1 MKKTITGKILTG
13 KAGVVFGA
21 ALAFLCLMT
30 ACSVNDTPDVT
41 SLEYGGLVKEREYI
55 PQLAAGFKIK
65 YYAGGY
71 EEVCVS
77 DGRDYLVIPE
87 GSATP
92 DGIPDNVTVIDHI
105 PDHIYVASS
114 SAMCRF
120 DATDTIDRVAFSGVK
135 AEDWKIEAAK
145 AAMDNGQMIYAGKY
159 SAPDYEMLL
168 SGKCDLAVENLMIL
182 HKPEIAEQLESLGIP
197 VFIDRSSE
205 ENEPLGKTEWIVAYG
220 VLTGEEDKALA
231 LFEEQKALADAFSD
245 FPATDKTIAYFYVNS
260 QGQIVCPKTEESIPK
275 MISYAGGKYAC
286 EGLSDEE
293 TGLIS
298 TVKIDMET
306 FLKMARDADYLVYDA
321 NIEPI
326 DSVNDLLEK
335 NSLFEEFKAVKEGSV
350 YIIGNS
356 MYQNSDKA
364 GTIIND
370 LHSMITGQ
378 EDMVY
383 LRKAR

>member
-1 MKKTITGKILTG
+1 MIKVKNLTG
-13 KAGVVFGA
+13 KAGVVFST
-21 ALAFLCLMT
+21 ALAFVCLMT
-30 ACSVNDTPDVT
+30 ACSINNTQDNT
-41 SLEYGGLVKEREYI
+41 SLEYLGLVQEKEYI
-55 PQLAAGFKIK
+55 PQLASGFKIK

-77 DGRDYLVIPE
+77 DGRAYLVIPE
-87 GSATP
+87 GGVTP
-92 DGIPDNVTVIDHI
+92 EGIPDNVTVIDHI

-135 AEDWKIEAAK
+135 AEDWKIDAAK

-205 ENEPLGKTEWIVAYG
+205 ENEPLGKTEWIIAYG
-220 VLTGEEDKALA
+220 VLTGEEEKAYA
-231 LFEEQKALADAFSD
+231 LFEEQKALVDAFSD
-245 FPATDKTIAYFYVNS
+245 FPATGKTVAYFYVNS
-260 QGQIVCPKTEESIPK
+260 QGQIVCPKTEESVPK

-335 NSLFEEFKAVKEGSV
+335 NSLFDEFKAVKEGNV
-350 YIIGNS
+350 YIIGKS

-378 EDMVY
+378 GDMVY
-383 LRKAR
+383 LRKAN